1 MEVNKKRYLDYI
13 KKFQAIKY
21 TQICKELGVDRTNI
35 TKGLA
40 STEVIKKVK
49 EEIQRRL
56 EELDELK
63 QEGDK
68 MKKYYEI
75 VGKDQ
80 NEDWCTIA
88 DEIKTLKQE
97 MVDYNLPSLSYLY
110 WNPNIECSSF
120 SFFCLKSN
128 ISIKMG
134 ANR

>member
-63 QEGDK
+63 
-68 MKKYYEI
+68 
-75 VGKDQ
+75 
-80 NEDWCTIA
+80 
-88 DEIKTLKQE
+88 
-97 MVDYNLPSLSYLY
+97 
-110 WNPNIECSSF
+110 
-120 SFFCLKSN
+120 
-128 ISIKMG
+128 
-134 ANR
+134 